1 MKRNVRGT
9 MLAILSFAVLLAGL
23 TPAAHASTCST
34 ATVAG
39 DWGFTLTGT
48 LLPSTGPVPAA
59 ATGKANAD
67 TDGKISAMEARNVG
81 GSYAK
86 ETGAGKWTVRPDC
99 TGMLNLKFYESGK
112 LVRTSVLAVVFDDN
126 QTHFRLVQKSLTLPD
141 GTQVP
146 VVITADG
153 KKQ

>member
-1 MKRNVRGT
+1 LKRNVRGT
-9 MLAILSFAVLLAGL
+9 MLAILSFALLLAGL
-23 TPAAHASTCST
+23 APAAHASTCST

-59 ATGKANAD
+59 ATGQARAD
-67 TDGKISAMEARNVG
+67 TDGKISATEARNVG
-81 GSYAK
+81 GGYAN

-99 TGMLNLKFYESGK
+99 TGMLNLRFYEAGK
-112 LVRTSVLAVVFDDN
+112 LVRTSVLAIVFDDN
-126 QTHFRLVQKSLTLPD
+126 QTQLRMVQKSLTLPD
-141 GTQVP
+141 GTKVP
-146 VVITADG
+146 AVITVDG